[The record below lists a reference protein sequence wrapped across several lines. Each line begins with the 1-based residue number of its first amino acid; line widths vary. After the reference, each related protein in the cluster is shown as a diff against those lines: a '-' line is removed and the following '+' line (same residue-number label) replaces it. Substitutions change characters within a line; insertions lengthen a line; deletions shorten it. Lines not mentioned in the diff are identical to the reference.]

1 MSIAVDL
8 IVQVPRFA
16 SLGTA
21 TQAALAAAM
30 QDVRVRSGQF
40 LIYEG
45 DQEYGLFVVLEGRI
59 RLARTATDGR
69 EQVVAVAG
77 PGELFNVVPLV
88 DAGPAPATARA
99 MAPSRCL
106 HLPTSALLPLLAEH
120 TDLALVLLRDLASQV
135 RDLAVLLEDLAFRTV
150 RERLAR
156 ILLAEATDGTADLT
170 HQELAARAGT
180 IREIA
185 GRTLR
190 QLADEGL
197 IELARGHVIVLDVA
211 GLRRIVANDKVFVS

>member
-1 MSIAVDL
+1 MSVAVDL

-16 SLGTA
+16 SLEIA
-21 TQAALAAAM
+21 TQVALAAAM
-30 QDVRVRSGQF
+30 QDIRVRSGQF
-40 LIYEG
+40 LVYEG
-45 DQEYGLFVVLEGRI
+45 DREYGLFVVLEGRI

-69 EQVVAVAG
+69 EQVVAVAS

-106 HLPTSALLPLLAEH
+106 HLPTHALLSLLAEH

-156 ILLAEATDGTADLT
+156 ILLAEANDGTADLT

-190 QLADEGL
+190 QLANEGL
-197 IELARGHVIVLDVA
+197 IELARGHVIVLDIA
-211 GLRRIVANDKVFVS
+211 GLRAIIANDL